1 MPTNSG
7 LDARAPL
14 SISLCP
20 PPEGRRASKRIAL
33 RQATNLMEAVAF
45 AREVGTPLNAHATIH
60 WAGTKVGDDP
70 DGRLFAKV
78 REGFDKWLK
87 RQGIPRGLTA
97 IWVRER
103 RSGGSAEGWFTATC
117 FSTLRTPLIAAESV
131 FRLRGHWSG

>member
-1 MPTNSG
+1 MPTNSR
-7 LDARAPL
+7 LDARTPL

-20 PPEGRRASKRIAL
+20 PSEGRRASKHITL

-45 AREVGTPLNAHATIH
+45 AREIGAPLNAHATIH
-60 WAGTKVGDDP
+60 WGGTKAGDDP

-87 RQGIPRGLTA
+87 RRGIPGGLTA

-103 RSGGSAEGWFTATC
+103 LSGGSAEGGSLPHAF
-117 FSTLRTPLIAAESV
+117 PLSAPFYSWQKAY
-131 FRLRGHWSG
+131 SG

>member
-1 MPTNSG
+1 MLPNSR
-7 LDARAPL
+7 LDAPAPL

-20 PPEGRRASKRIAL
+20 PYETRPSKRQASKRITL

-45 AREVGTPLNAHATIH
+45 ARDIGMPLNAHATIH
-60 WAGTKVGDDP
+60 WVGTKVGDDP

-103 RSGGSAEGWFTATC
+103 LSGGSAEGWSTATC
-117 FSTLRTPLIAAESV
+117 FST
-131 FRLRGHWSG
+131 